1 MSYKFEKPFL
11 HMQLVFSL
19 SFVKLLWPFVRITS
33 YAHDQD
39 HVHVHSHAILLHLED
54 SKYIPH
60 PSTNKTPRCAMFI
73 SLQSYH
79 HNVWAIQK
87 EIKDAYPKKVC
98 HMPTRHVK
106 KKREK
111 MHTQRRYA
119 THPQGV
125 SKKKEREKGK
135 YSPYQKHYKGK
146 RIHIKEF
153 SSIIHQKYPHTC
165 TSWSRLMTCFS
176 FGSGLWLSK
185 IWEARL
191 PSYPPYLQI
200 HQKEAIRSRVEKERR
215 IKKCLGKEWITFE
228 RSERSPEELTNFFPK
243 TL

>member
-1 MSYKFEKPFL
+1 MHTQRRYAPCPQGMS
-11 HMQLVFSL
+11 
-19 SFVKLLWPFVRITS
+19 
-33 YAHDQD
+33 
-39 HVHVHSHAILLHLED
+39 
-54 SKYIPH
+54 
-60 PSTNKTPRCAMFI
+60 
-73 SLQSYH
+73 
-79 HNVWAIQK
+79 
-87 EIKDAYPKKVC
+87 
-98 HMPTRHVK
+98 

-125 SKKKEREKGK
+125 SKKKRERKIK
-135 YSPYQKHYKGK
+135 YNPYQKHYKGK

-153 SSIIHQKYPHTC
+153 PSIIHQKYPHTC

-176 FGSGLWLSK
+176 FGSGLWLSE

-200 HQKEAIRSRVEKERR
+200 HQKEAIRSGMEKERC
-215 IKKCLGKEWITFE
+215 IKRPWWGMKHIE
-228 RSERSPEELTNFFPK
+228 RSERSPEELTNFFSE

>member
-1 MSYKFEKPFL
+1 MIWNSYPKSYELQVWKAFP

-19 SFVKLLWPFVRITS
+19 SFVKLLWPIERIIS

-39 HVHVHSHAILLHLED
+39 HVHVHSHAILLYLED
-54 SKYIPH
+54 SKYILRP
-60 PSTNKTPRCAMFI
+60 PTNKTPCCAMPI

-79 HNVWAIQK
+79 HNEWAIQK

-106 KKREK
+106 KKKREK
-111 MHTQRRYA
+111 RRCI
-119 THPQGV
+119 P
-125 SKKKEREKGK
+125 KEGMPLVHKACQKRRRRK
-135 YSPYQKHYKGK
+135 YSPDQIYYKGE

-153 SSIIHQKYPHTC
+153 SSISHQKYPHTC

-176 FGSGLWLSK
+176 FGSHLWLSK
-185 IWEARL
+185 IWEASL

-200 HQKEAIRSRVEKERR
+200 HQRKRAIRSRMEK
-215 IKKCLGKEWITFE
+215 KGA
-228 RSERSPEELTNFFPK
+228 
-243 TL
+243 

>member
-1 MSYKFEKPFL
+1 MFL
-11 HMQLVFSL
+11 
-19 SFVKLLWPFVRITS
+19 
-33 YAHDQD
+33 
-39 HVHVHSHAILLHLED
+39 
-54 SKYIPH
+54 
-60 PSTNKTPRCAMFI
+60 

-79 HNVWAIQK
+79 HDVWAIQK

-98 HMPTRHVK
+98 HIPTRHVK
-106 KKREK
+106 KKGREK

-125 SKKKEREKGK
+125 SKKERERKRK

-153 SSIIHQKYPHTC
+153 SSIIHQKYPQTC

-185 IWEARL
+185 IWEASL
-191 PSYPPYLQI
+191 QLYPPYLLIQQI
-200 HQKEAIRSRVEKERR
+200 EATRSRVEKERH
-215 IKKCLGKEWITFE
+215 IK
-228 RSERSPEELTNFFPK
+228 RP
-243 TL
+243 

>member
-1 MSYKFEKPFL
+1 MGYTKRNKRCIPKEGMP
-11 HMQLVFSL
+11 H
-19 SFVKLLWPFVRITS
+19 
-33 YAHDQD
+33 AHKACQ
-39 HVHVHSHAILLHLED
+39 
-54 SKYIPH
+54 
-60 PSTNKTPRCAMFI
+60 
-73 SLQSYH
+73 
-79 HNVWAIQK
+79 
-87 EIKDAYPKKVC
+87 
-98 HMPTRHVK
+98 

-125 SKKKEREKGK
+125 SKKRERKRK

-176 FGSGLWLSK
+176 FGSGLWLSE
-185 IWEARL
+185 IWEASL
-191 PSYPPYLQI
+191 PLYPPYLQI
-200 HQKEAIRSRVEKERR
+200 HQKEAIRSRMEKERR
-215 IKKCLGKEWITFE
+215 IKRPWWGMKHIE
-228 RSERSPEELTNFFPK
+228 RSERSPEELHYFFSK

>member
-39 HVHVHSHAILLHLED
+39 HIHVHSHAILLHLED

-60 PSTNKTPRCAMFI
+60 PSTNKTSRCAMFI

-106 KKREK
+106 KKKRKRCIPKEGMPHASKAWQKEKENIAHTKNFTRREK
-111 MHTQRRYA
+111 SYE
-119 THPQGV
+119 GV
-125 SKKKEREKGK
+125 PPSTTKN
-135 YSPYQKHYKGK
+135 
-146 RIHIKEF
+146 IHALA
-153 SSIIHQKYPHTC
+153 H
-165 TSWSRLMTCFS
+165 LD
-176 FGSGLWLSK
+176 
-185 IWEARL
+185 
-191 PSYPPYLQI
+191 
-200 HQKEAIRSRVEKERR
+200 
-215 IKKCLGKEWITFE
+215 
-228 RSERSPEELTNFFPK
+228 
-243 TL
+243 

>member
-1 MSYKFEKPFL
+1 
-11 HMQLVFSL
+11 
-19 SFVKLLWPFVRITS
+19 
-33 YAHDQD
+33 
-39 HVHVHSHAILLHLED
+39 
-54 SKYIPH
+54 
-60 PSTNKTPRCAMFI
+60 MFI
-73 SLQSYH
+73 SLQNYH

-106 KKREK
+106 KKRK
-111 MHTQRRYA
+111 DAYPKKVCHTPTRC
-119 THPQGV
+119 V
-125 SKKKEREKGK
+125 KKKKREKEKGK

-185 IWEARL
+185 NVRSGL
-191 PSYPPYLQI
+191 PLYPPYLHI
-200 HQKEAIRSRVEKERR
+200 HQKEAIRSRLEKRKAHKKALVRNETHWAIREITRGTTIFLFKKLYKNLR
-215 IKKCLGKEWITFE
+215 IDGWTKDW
-228 RSERSPEELTNFFPK
+228 
-243 TL
+243 

>member
-1 MSYKFEKPFL
+1 MLYHVYLSPKLSSWCMGYTKRNKRCIPKEGMPHAHKAWQKKEK
-11 HMQLVFSL
+11 
-19 SFVKLLWPFVRITS
+19 RC
-33 YAHDQD
+33 
-39 HVHVHSHAILLHLED
+39 
-54 SKYIPH
+54 IP
-60 PSTNKTPRCAMFI
+60 
-73 SLQSYH
+73 
-79 HNVWAIQK
+79 K
-87 EIKDAYPKKVC
+87 EGMPHTHKVC
-98 HMPTRHVK
+98 
-106 KKREK
+106 
-111 MHTQRRYA
+111 Q
-119 THPQGV
+119 
-125 SKKKEREKGK
+125 KKEREKERKRK

-215 IKKCLGKEWITFE
+215 IKKGLGKEWITFE
-228 RSERSPEELTNFFPK
+228 RSERSPEELTNFFSK